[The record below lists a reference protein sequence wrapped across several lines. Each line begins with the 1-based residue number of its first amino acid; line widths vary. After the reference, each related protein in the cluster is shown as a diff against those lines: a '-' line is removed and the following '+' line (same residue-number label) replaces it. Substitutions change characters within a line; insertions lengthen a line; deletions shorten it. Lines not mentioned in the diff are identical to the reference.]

1 MSTVCFGS
9 AFPWQDP
16 QVGIRVGGREDGGL
30 KRGQVVGKSYYDNKA
45 RKLEKNTESHKSKY
59 QELRI
64 GLL

>member
-1 MSTVCFGS
+1 MWRALLVAG
-9 AFPWQDP
+9 ALENK
-16 QVGIRVGGREDGGL
+16 GLAREDGGL